1 MYKPSSPSV
10 KRVAA
15 SRVSLRGDGPVSVSS
30 PAHRPFPSL
39 ARGKGGAPALS
50 SVETSMACT
59 NPMSSAVLSDDRSS
73 RIEGVRHNREASNGS
88 PGKNGRSRLGS
99 SSVTSLSLWSRVQRS
114 SALCRPRMLERNPG
128 THIWIEVGSDSG
140 TGTDAASSRSPTTS
154 AGLCYLRSFSLRL
167 LVPLSE
173 VQILPSAGC
182 AERWDDDAGEDAP
195 DGRGGPVRGGRCAA
209 GGEPGE
215 RASSQNGFGPSAATG
230 ATDGLRAGPPWR
242 DWRELTAR
250 GQLVSGGRDDARGPL
265 SSREDR
271 NESV

>member
-1 MYKPSSPSV
+1 
-10 KRVAA
+10 
-15 SRVSLRGDGPVSVSS
+15 
-30 PAHRPFPSL
+30 
-39 ARGKGGAPALS
+39 
-50 SVETSMACT
+50 MACT

-140 TGTDAASSRSPTTS
+140 TGTVAASSRSPTTS
-154 AGLCYLRSFSLRL
+154 AGLCCLRSFSLRL
-167 LVPLSE
+167 LVPLSD

-182 AERWDDDAGEDAP
+182 AERWDDDAGE
-195 DGRGGPVRGGRCAA
+195 GGGPVRGGRCAA

-215 RASSQNGFGPSAATG
+215 RASSQKGLGPSAAMG

-242 DWRELTAR
+242 DWRELTER
-250 GQLVSGGRDDARGPL
+250 GDSWSAAEETTRGGRSAHARTGTRACR
-265 SSREDR
+265 SAR
-271 NESV
+271 V